1 MRCKHATD
9 RVSISTFCPHL
20 SDHFFHDW
28 TGAAGESSAQLQL
41 QKRARQAAVWLSLGR
56 RTVGCRQSN
65 QRVEARRKSCLV
77 TCVFFSTKEVLF
89 SRKINEE
96 GSEPFPFTKKE
107 DLRTGTAINRMIVTV
122 VLVWC

>member
-1 MRCKHATD
+1 MTGQVQREKVQHSFSCKKGPGKLLFAC
-9 RVSISTFCPHL
+9 RWVGER
-20 SDHFFHDW
+20 SD
-28 TGAAGESSAQLQL
+28 AASPI
-41 QKRARQAAVWLSLGR
+41 
-56 RTVGCRQSN
+56 T
-65 QRVEARRKSCLV
+65 RVEARRKSCLV